1 MLVTLALLGAG
12 LAGTACEDLKPS
24 RCRTRPS
31 SSRSPFR
38 SPVGCPANGEGV
50 DAKGEGK
57 SMAPEAAALE
67 PDLAWD
73 GAWGR
78 VADQVRAG
86 ATQILRWFLR
96 TAAS

>member
-1 MLVTLALLGAG
+1 M
-12 LAGTACEDLKPS
+12 
-24 RCRTRPS
+24 
-31 SSRSPFR
+31 
-38 SPVGCPANGEGV
+38 
-50 DAKGEGK
+50 DAKGEGT

-73 GAWGR
+73 GVWGR

-86 ATQILRWFLR
+86 ATQIQRWFLR